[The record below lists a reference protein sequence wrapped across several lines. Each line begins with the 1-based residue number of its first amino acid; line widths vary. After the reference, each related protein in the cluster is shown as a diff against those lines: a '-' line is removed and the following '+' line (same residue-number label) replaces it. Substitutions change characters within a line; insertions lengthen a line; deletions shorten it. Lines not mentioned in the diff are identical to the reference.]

1 MKKLVYKGLLGV
13 NILLALAL
21 LFSYLAVHIIP
32 EKFALPALFGLAYPY
47 LLLINIML
55 ALTWA
60 VLLRPEALISVAVI
74 IAGVNHLSNFIR
86 IDKPDQSTEG
96 TFKVTSYN
104 VRLFNI
110 YESNTSGSERM
121 IIAFL
126 KEQKPDIICLQEFYM
141 KGDPKEKDSRIRS
154 ALGKNYHSHM
164 KLTAMRTNSYYGI
177 VTYSRF
183 PIINRGQIV
192 HPGSSG
198 LTIFTD
204 VVIENDTFRIFN
216 NHLQSFRLRSMEKSF
231 VEEMAGSSDNEA
243 LETMKNL
250 SVSLRRAFIRRA
262 GQADVVKGQI
272 NRSPYPVII
281 AGDFNDTPVS
291 YTYRRMRGD
300 LNDAFVSSG
309 YGAGFTYRG
318 YYPANRIDYI
328 IYDDKSLESRNF
340 EITKVR
346 YSDHY
351 PVSAFFR
358 KRN

>member
-1 MKKLVYKGLLGV
+1 MRKLVYKVLLGV
-13 NILLALAL
+13 NILLASAL
-21 LFSYLAVHIIP
+21 LLSYLAVHVSP
-32 EKFALPALFGLAYPY
+32 GRFALPALFGLAYPY
-47 LLLINIML
+47 LLLMNIML
-55 ALTWA
+55 AMTWA

-74 IAGVNHLSNFIR
+74 IAGANHLSNFIR
-86 IDKPDQSTEG
+86 IDNHDKSTEG
-96 TFKVTSYN
+96 AFKVMSYN
-104 VRLFNI
+104 VRLFNV
-110 YESNTSGSERM
+110 YESQSSGSERM

-126 KEQKPDIICLQEFYM
+126 KEAQPDIICLQEFYI
-141 KGDPKEKDSRIRS
+141 KGDPKEKDRRLRS
-154 ALGKNYHSHM
+154 ALGGEFESHM
-164 KLTAMRTNSYYGI
+164 KMTAMRSNSYYGN

-183 PIINRGQIV
+183 PIVNRGQVI
-192 HPGSSG
+192 HPNSSG

-204 VVIENDTFRIFN
+204 VLIENDTFRIFN
-216 NHLQSFRLRSMEKSF
+216 NHLQSFRLRSMERSF

-243 LETMKNL
+243 LETMKSL

-262 GQADVVKGQI
+262 GQADVVKSQI
-272 NRSPYPVII
+272 DRSPYPVII

-300 LNDAFVSSG
+300 FMDAFVSTG

-328 IYDDKSLESRNF
+328 LYDDKTLESRNF
-340 EITKVR
+340 EIIKVK

-351 PVSAFFR
+351 PVSGWFS